1 MASLGQ
7 PPRRF
12 TIRVAATSPATCAC
26 ASSKI
31 HPTSVSSDFSE
42 DRGDHPEQCALPS
55 SVQKS
60 AGRLSTIR
68 VLLAAR
74 LPAPVFRCFHQR
86 LLGCGSAAET
96 VRERLNGA
104 ALLLVPDQSD

>member
-31 HPTSVSSDFSE
+31 HPTSVSSDFS
-42 DRGDHPEQCALPS
+42 
-55 SVQKS
+55 V
-60 AGRLSTIR
+60 
-68 VLLAAR
+68 AAQ
-74 LPAPVFRCFHQR
+74 LPAPVFRCVHQR
-86 LLGCGSAAET
+86 LLGCGSAAEI
-96 VRERLNGA
+96 VRARPNGA